1 VIALALLGLAAM
13 WVAVLVPEWWR
24 DRSRGDRRGSSIE
37 AFQRQLTVLGRA
49 GPTAVEP
56 VHRLGDSADPV
67 GSVVRPQ
74 ITLAS
79 PSTSALRGPH
89 TVNQA
94 SQRRRAVL
102 ALLMGMAVV
111 TLLLW
116 MITGSS
122 LLLFVHLLADALV
135 VAFAFLLLRHRQLR
149 AERAAK
155 VTHLRVVP
163 QATVRRLEPA
173 LVRSGR

>member
-24 DRSRGDRRGSSIE
+24 DRSRGNRRGSSIE
-37 AFQRQLTVLGRA
+37 AFQRQLNVLGRA
-49 GPTAVEP
+49 APAAVEP
-56 VHRLGDSADPV
+56 LRRLRDSTDPV

-79 PSTSALRGPH
+79 PSTSALRGPR
-89 TVNQA
+89 TVDQA

-102 ALLMGMAVV
+102 ALLLGIAVV

-122 LLLFVHLLADALV
+122 LLLVVHLLADALV
-135 VAFAFLLLRHRQLR
+135 VGFGVLMLRHRQLQ

-173 LVRSGR
+173 LARSGR